1 MKCGITLGLKCPE
14 LNLEEDDIPE
24 WLRLAFVAEI
34 RKQMRNRH
42 VRATKSRSKHLAS
55 LEAQVRQA
63 RLALTFHEMIRVSF
77 EDNAGDD
84 EEKEPDTKSLA
95 MRNSAPPDQVD
106 KVLKGLQ
113 ALFPDLMDQAAFVL
127 THKLDIPLDVE
138 RFPKFAYLRKTIE
151 TSRSQLEAYEEY
163 KAFANDPECQIIESG
178 VNPDLLRKINGS
190 YGLLAYIS
198 SIEENGKFENWS
210 KLDPDWTSTDTPPS
224 LNEKVD
230 DDVFTGLAKNEES
243 AAAMK
248 ADYESW
254 LANYRA
260 VKERLAR
267 MSDM

>member
-1 MKCGITLGLKCPE
+1 
-14 LNLEEDDIPE
+14 
-24 WLRLAFVAEI
+24 
-34 RKQMRNRH
+34 
-42 VRATKSRSKHLAS
+42 
-55 LEAQVRQA
+55 
-63 RLALTFHEMIRVSF
+63 
-77 EDNAGDD
+77 
-84 EEKEPDTKSLA
+84 
-95 MRNSAPPDQVD
+95 
-106 KVLKGLQ
+106 
-113 ALFPDLMDQAAFVL
+113 
-127 THKLDIPLDVE
+127 LDVE